1 MFASY
6 EFDYLADL
14 RADYGD
20 ARVGSPALAHLFVNQ
35 NTANWF
41 LGAGTLRNEVG
52 GIVLVENHII
62 RIHNCFL
69 SSYLKYCVSI

>member
-1 MFASY
+1 VFASY

-52 GIVLVENHII
+52 GI
-62 RIHNCFL
+62 
-69 SSYLKYCVSI
+69 K

>member
-14 RADYGD
+14 RAKYGD
-20 ARVGSPALAHLFVNQ
+20 ALGGSPVLSHLFVNQ

-52 GIVLVENHII
+52 GTEYELKNLCII
-62 RIHNCFL
+62 CEYR
-69 SSYLKYCVSI
+69 YLLNPA